1 MTRRQMLITTAA
13 GGIGAAAAAA
23 SGWTAF
29 VAVREAKLAG
39 QFRPGAVVDGEDLAG
54 LTFDEAVARAR
65 ARWAP
70 YIESPIVLRLGGRT
84 WTPAA
89 HEIGISVDFMTPIR
103 EAYAWRREAALTDQ
117 VLGRAATGPEGFE
130 GHTVVNF
137 DPTVFEAYLE
147 RIAVSVHL
155 DPVDSVLRIE
165 EQAGRRRLVVDPSRE
180 GRQLAPAGYAE
191 SVAANLRPPTR
202 LVVDLASEAIAPAVV
217 EDQLE
222 PIAADA
228 AGLLDG
234 NIGINTP
241 WASWKVARDS
251 LVADVAIDGPAADP
265 EIKISLD
272 YASFERLA
280 RQVADRLRVAPA
292 DPRIQMSASGEV
304 VPLDEGRAGRQVD
317 VEKLWTRVQTA
328 FASGESAVQAPIVIV
343 KPDISRLTAKALQFD
358 NVIAVGE
365 SIFWGSED
373 NRIHNID
380 HGSRLIDG
388 AIIAP
393 GQSFSLNE
401 TVGPITVANG
411 FVEGLVIAPTRTEPG
426 VGGGICQVSTTLF
439 RALFWAGL
447 PIDERWQHV
456 YRVGYYELGED
467 SPPGFDA
474 AIWQPRQDLRATND
488 TPHYLLI
495 RREFD
500 PVRLILRFKIF
511 GAPIGRKVTLD
522 SSRGEIAEPPPPV
535 VVANPEL
542 EPGEVKQTDS
552 AREGMKTVIYRHV
565 ALGDQVLFKDQFA
578 SLFRAWPE
586 RWEVGPNED
595 GSLDTSQIPEYV
607 PPGGEAP
614 DDGEAPADSGGS
626 SAQS

>member
-13 GGIGAAAAAA
+13 GGIGAAAAAVA
-23 SGWTAF
+23 GWTAF
-29 VAVREAKLAG
+29 VAVREAKLVN
-39 QFRPGAVVDGEDLAG
+39 QFRQGVVVDGEPLVG

-65 ARWAP
+65 ARWGP
-70 YIESPIVLRLGGRT
+70 YIESPIVLRLGGRA
-84 WTPAA
+84 WTPTAD
-89 HEIGISVDFMTPIR
+89 EIGISVDFMTPLR
-103 EAYAWRREAALTDQ
+103 EAYAWRRDAALSDQ
-117 VLGRAATGPEGFE
+117 VLGRAPGGPGAYD

-137 DPTVFEAYLE
+137 DPTLFQAYLE
-147 RIAVSVHL
+147 RIAASVHL

-165 EQAGRRRLVVDPSRE
+165 EQAGRRQLVVDPSRE

-191 SVAANLRPPTR
+191 SVAGNLRPPTR
-202 LVVDLASEAIAPAVV
+202 LVVDLASEVIAPAVV
-217 EDQLE
+217 EDQLD

-234 NIGINTP
+234 SIGLNTP

-251 LVADVAIDGPAADP
+251 LVGDVAIDGPADDP
-265 EIKISLD
+265 KVKISLD

-280 RQVADRLRVAPA
+280 RQIAERLHVAPRA
-292 DPRIQMSASGEV
+292 PRIRTSGSGEV
-304 VPLDEGRAGRQVD
+304 VPLDERHSGRQAD
-317 VEKLWTRVQTA
+317 VEKLWSRVRTA
-328 FASGESAVQAPIVIV
+328 FAGGESAVQVPIVV
-343 KPDISRLTAKALQFD
+343 VRPDVSRLTAKALQFD

-393 GQSFSLNE
+393 GESFSLNE
-401 TVGPITVANG
+401 TVGPITEANG

-456 YRVGYYELGED
+456 YRVGYYELGEN

-488 TPHYLLI
+488 TPNYILI

-500 PVRLILRFKIF
+500 ALKQTLSFKIL
-511 GAPIGRKVTLD
+511 GAPIGRQVTLD
-522 SSRGEIAEPPPPV
+522 SSRADIAEPPPPV

-565 ALGDQVLFKDQFA
+565 ALGDQVLFRDQFA

-595 GSLDTSQIPEYV
+595 GSLDTSQIPDYV
-607 PPGGEAP
+607 PPEGEAP
-614 DDGEAPADSGGS
+614 DDGEAPADNGES

>member
-1 MTRRQMLITTAA
+1 MTRRQMLITTVA
-13 GGIGAAAAAA
+13 GGIGTAAAAAA
-23 SGWTAF
+23 GWTAF
-29 VAVREAKLAG
+29 VAVREAKVAG
-39 QFRPGAVVDGEDLAG
+39 RFRQGAVVDGEDLAG

-65 ARWAP
+65 ARWGP
-70 YIESPIVLRLGGRT
+70 YIESPIVLRLGGRS
-84 WTPAA
+84 WMPSAD
-89 HEIGISVDFMTPIR
+89 EIGISVDFMTPLR
-103 EAYAWRREAALTDQ
+103 EAYAWRRDAALTDQ
-117 VLGRAATGPEGFE
+117 VLGRAATGPSDFE
-130 GHTVVNF
+130 GHTVVSF
-137 DPTVFEAYLE
+137 DPTALQAYLE
-147 RIAVSVHL
+147 RIAVSVRL

-202 LVVDLASEAIAPAVV
+202 LVVDLASEVIAPAVV
-217 EDQLE
+217 EDQLD

-228 AGLLDG
+228 ARLLDG
-234 NIGINTP
+234 HIGITTSL
-241 WASWKVARDS
+241 ASWEVARDS
-251 LVADVAIDGPAADP
+251 LVSDVAIVGPASDP
-265 EIKISLD
+265 EVEISLD
-272 YASFERLA
+272 YGSFERLA
-280 RQVADRLRVAPA
+280 RQVADQLRVTPV
-292 DPRIQMSASGEV
+292 DPRIRMGASGEV
-304 VPLDEGRAGRQVD
+304 VLLDEGRTGRHVD
-317 VEKLWTRVQTA
+317 VEGLWSRVKTA
-328 FASGESAVQAPIVIV
+328 FASGESAVQAPIVVV
-343 KPDISRLTAKALQFD
+343 KPDVSRLTAKALQFD

-388 AIIAP
+388 AIIPP
-393 GQSFSLNE
+393 GESFSLNE
-401 TVGPITVANG
+401 TVGPITLNNG

-488 TPHYLLI
+488 TPNYLLI

-500 PVRLILRFKIF
+500 SLRQTLRFKIL
-511 GAPIGRKVTLD
+511 GAPIGRQVTLD
-522 SSRGEIAEPPPPV
+522 SSRADLAEPPPPV

-578 SLFRAWPE
+578 SLFLAWPE

-595 GSLDTSQIPEYV
+595 GSLDTSQIPDYV
-607 PPGGEAP
+607 PPGGESP
-614 DDGEAPADSGGS
+614 ENGEAPADNGE
-626 SAQS
+626 

>member
-1 MTRRQMLITTAA
+1 MTRRQMLITTTA
-13 GGIGAAAAAA
+13 GGIGAAAAVAA
-23 SGWTAF
+23 GWTAF
-29 VAVREAKLAG
+29 VAVREAKLVN
-39 QFRPGAVVDGEDLAG
+39 QFRQGAVVDGESLAG

-65 ARWAP
+65 ARWGP
-70 YIESPIVLRLGGRT
+70 YIENPIVLRLGGRA
-84 WTPAA
+84 WTPTAD
-89 HEIGISVDFMTPIR
+89 EIGISVDFMSPLR
-103 EAYAWRREAALTDQ
+103 EAYAWRRDAVLSDQ
-117 VLGRAATGPEGFE
+117 VLGRAAGGPGAYD
-130 GHTVVNF
+130 GHTVVDF
-137 DPTVFEAYLE
+137 DPTLFQAYLD
-147 RIAVSVHL
+147 RIAASVHL

-191 SVAANLRPPTR
+191 SVAGNLRPPTR
-202 LVVDLASEAIAPAVV
+202 LVVDLASEVIAPDVV
-217 EDQLE
+217 EDQLD

-228 AGLLDG
+228 ARLLNGDIGL
-234 NIGINTP
+234 NTP

-251 LVADVAIDGPAADP
+251 LVANVAVSGPANDP
-265 EIKISLD
+265 DVDISLD
-272 YASFERLA
+272 YASFESLA
-280 RQVADRLRVAPA
+280 RQIADRLRVAPA
-292 DPRIQMSASGEV
+292 DPRIRMSASGEV

-317 VEKLWTRVQTA
+317 VEQLWSLVQAA
-328 FASGESAVQAPIVIV
+328 FASGDSAVQVPIVV
-343 KPDISRLTAKALQFD
+343 VRPDVSRLTAKELQFD

-388 AIIAP
+388 AIIPP
-393 GQSFSLNE
+393 GESFSLNE
-401 TVGPITVANG
+401 TVGPITVDNG

-488 TPHYLLI
+488 SPNYLLI

-500 PVRLILRFKIF
+500 ALNQILRFKIL

-522 SSRGEIAEPPPPV
+522 SSRGDIAEPPPPV

-542 EPGEVKQTDS
+542 EPGETKQTDS
-552 AREGMKTVIYRHV
+552 ARVGMKTVIYRHV
-565 ALGDQVLFKDQFA
+565 AIGDQVLFRDQFA

-595 GSLDTSQIPEYV
+595 GSLDLSQIPDLEA
-607 PPGGEAP
+607 PEGETP
-614 DDGEAPADSGGS
+614 DDGEAPAENGDS

>member
-1 MTRRQMLITTAA
+1 MA
-13 GGIGAAAAAA
+13 G
-23 SGWTAF
+23 
-29 VAVREAKLAG
+29 
-39 QFRPGAVVDGEDLAG
+39 
-54 LTFDEAVARAR
+54 
-65 ARWAP
+65 
-70 YIESPIVLRLGGRT
+70 
-84 WTPAA
+84 
-89 HEIGISVDFMTPIR
+89 
-103 EAYAWRREAALTDQ
+103 
-117 VLGRAATGPEGFE
+117 
-130 GHTVVNF
+130 
-137 DPTVFEAYLE
+137 
-147 RIAVSVHL
+147 
-155 DPVDSVLRIE
+155 
-165 EQAGRRRLVVDPSRE
+165 
-180 GRQLAPAGYAE
+180 
-191 SVAANLRPPTR
+191 NLRPPTR
-202 LVVDLASEAIAPAVV
+202 LVVDLASEVIAPAVV
-217 EDQLE
+217 EDQLD

-228 AGLLDG
+228 ARLLDG
-234 NIGINTP
+234 HIGLNTP

-251 LVADVAIDGPAADP
+251 LVADVAIVGPDRDP
-265 EIKISLD
+265 EVEVSLD
-272 YASFERLA
+272 YASFESLA
-280 RQVADRLRVAPA
+280 RQIADRLRVAPA
-292 DPRIQMSASGEV
+292 DPRIRMSASGEV

-317 VEKLWTRVQTA
+317 VEQLWSRVQAA
-328 FASGESAVQAPIVIV
+328 FASGDSAVQVPIVV
-343 KPDISRLTAKALQFD
+343 VRPDVSRLTAKELQFD

-373 NRIHNID
+373 NRIHNIE

-388 AIIAP
+388 AIIPP
-393 GQSFSLNE
+393 GESFSLNE
-401 TVGPITVANG
+401 TVGPITLDNG

-488 TPHYLLI
+488 SPNYLLI

-500 PVRLILRFKIF
+500 ALNQILRFKIL
-511 GAPIGRKVTLD
+511 GAPIGRTVTLD
-522 SSRGEIAEPPPPV
+522 SSRGDIAEPPPPV

-542 EPGEVKQTDS
+542 EPGETKQTDS

-565 ALGDQVLFKDQFA
+565 AIGDQVLFRDQFA

-595 GSLDTSQIPEYV
+595 GSLDLSQIPDFEA
-607 PPGGEAP
+607 PEGETP
-614 DDGEAPADSGGS
+614 DDGEAPAENGES

>member
-1 MTRRQMLITTAA
+1 M
-13 GGIGAAAAAA
+13 
-23 SGWTAF
+23 
-29 VAVREAKLAG
+29 AVREAKLAS
-39 QFRPGAVVDGEDLAG
+39 QFRQGAVVDGENLAG

-65 ARWAP
+65 ARWGP
-70 YIESPIVLRLGGRT
+70 YIENPIVLRLGGRA

-89 HEIGISVDFMTPIR
+89 DEIGISVDFMTPLR
-103 EAYAWRREAALTDQ
+103 EAYAWSRDAALTDQ
-117 VLGRAATGPEGFE
+117 VLGRPAARPGPFD
-130 GHTVVNF
+130 GHSVVNF
-137 DPTVFEAYLE
+137 EPTVFQAYLD
-147 RIAVSVHL
+147 RIAASVHL
-155 DPVDSVLRIE
+155 DPVDSTLRVE

-202 LVVDLASEAIAPAVV
+202 LVVDLTAEVIAPAVA
-217 EDQLE
+217 EDQLD

-234 NIGINTP
+234 HIGINTP

-251 LVADVAIDGPAADP
+251 LVADVAIGGSASDP
-265 EIKISLD
+265 KVEVSLD
-272 YASFERLA
+272 YAAFERLA
-280 RQVADRLRVAPA
+280 GQVSDRLRVAPVL
-292 DPRIQMSASGEV
+292 PRIRMGAAGDV
-304 VPLDEGRAGRQVD
+304 VPVDAGQAGRQVD
-317 VEKLWTRVQTA
+317 VENLWTRVQTA
-328 FASGESAVQAPIVIV
+328 FFTGESAVNVPIVVV
-343 KPDISRLTAKALQFD
+343 KPDIGRLTAKELQFD

-365 SIFWGSED
+365 SIFWGSAD
-373 NRIHNID
+373 NRIHNIE

-393 GQSFSLNE
+393 GEAFSVNE

-488 TPHYLLI
+488 TPNYLLI
-495 RREFD
+495 RRELD
-500 PVRLILRFKIF
+500 PLKQILRFKIF
-511 GAPIGRKVTLD
+511 GAPIGRNVTLD
-522 SSRGEIAEPPPPV
+522 SQRGELVEPPPPV

-552 AREGMKTVIYRHV
+552 AREGMQAVIYRHV
-565 ALGDQVLFKDQFA
+565 ALGDQLLFRDQFA

-595 GSLDTSQIPEYV
+595 GSLDLSQIPDFESPEGE
-607 PPGGEAP
+607 PPDE
-614 DDGEAPADSGGS
+614 GEAPAENGES

>member
-13 GGIGAAAAAA
+13 GGIGAAAAAVA
-23 SGWTAF
+23 GWTAF
-29 VAVREAKLAG
+29 VAVREAKLVN
-39 QFRPGAVVDGEDLAG
+39 QFRQGVVVDGEPLVG

-65 ARWAP
+65 ARWGP
-70 YIESPIVLRLGGRT
+70 YIENPIVLRLGGRT
-84 WTPAA
+84 WTPTAD
-89 HEIGISVDFMTPIR
+89 EIGISVDFMTPLR
-103 EAYAWRREAALTDQ
+103 EAYAWRRDAALSDQ
-117 VLGRAATGPEGFE
+117 VLGREPGGPGAYD

-137 DPTVFEAYLE
+137 DPTPFQVYLE
-147 RIAVSVHL
+147 RIAASVHL

-180 GRQLAPAGYAE
+180 GRQLAPADYAE
-191 SVAANLRPPTR
+191 SVAGNLRPPTR
-202 LVVDLASEAIAPAVV
+202 MVVDLASEVIAPAVV
-217 EDQLE
+217 EDHLD

-234 NIGINTP
+234 SIGLNTP
-241 WASWKVARDS
+241 WASWEVARDS
-251 LVADVAIDGPAADP
+251 LVGDVAIDGPAADP
-265 EIKISLD
+265 RVKISLD
-272 YASFERLA
+272 YGFFEHLA
-280 RQVADRLRVAPA
+280 RQIAERLRVAPV
-292 DPRIQMSASGEV
+292 DPRIRMDGSGEV
-304 VPLDEGRAGRQVD
+304 VPVDAGSAGRQVD
-317 VEKLWTRVQTA
+317 VETLWSRVQTA
-328 FASGESAVQAPIVIV
+328 FASGDSAVQVPMVV
-343 KPDISRLTAKALQFD
+343 VRPDVSRLTAKALQFD

-393 GQSFSLNE
+393 GESFSLNE
-401 TVGPITVANG
+401 TVGPITEANG

-456 YRVGYYELGED
+456 YRVGYYELGEN

-488 TPHYLLI
+488 TPNHILI
-495 RREFD
+495 RRGFD
-500 PVRLILRFKIF
+500 ALNQTLSFKIL
-511 GAPIGRKVTLD
+511 GAPIGRRVTLD
-522 SSRGEIAEPPPPV
+522 SSRADIAEPPPPV

-552 AREGMKTVIYRHV
+552 AREGMKTVIFRHV
-565 ALGDQVLFKDQFA
+565 ALGDQVLFRDQFA

-595 GSLDTSQIPEYV
+595 GSLDTSQIPGYV
-607 PPGGEAP
+607 PPEGEAP
-614 DDGEAPADSGGS
+614 DDEAPAENGESP
-626 SAQS
+626 AQS